1 MRAEKGWENASKDQ
15 TIDQDKPIFQAIS
28 YRPPNSMSLP
38 SWFDGHGAQL
48 CPLDYFIKTSSK

>member
-28 YRPPNSMSLP
+28 YRPIRCLFLLGLMGMVHN
-38 SWFDGHGAQL
+38 
-48 CPLDYFIKTSSK
+48 YVR